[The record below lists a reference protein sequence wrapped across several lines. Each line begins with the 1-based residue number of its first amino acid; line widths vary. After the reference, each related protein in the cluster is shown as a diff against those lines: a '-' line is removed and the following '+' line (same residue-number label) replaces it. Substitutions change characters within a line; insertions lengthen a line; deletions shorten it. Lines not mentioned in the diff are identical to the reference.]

1 MMEHAGS
8 RVIMHDAAHNPWL
21 VQESDFPAQESASEK
36 LRFLLNYAVLAPSR
50 YNTQPW
56 LFKITGNDLRLYA
69 DRTRALPVSD
79 PNDRALVIGCGCAL
93 YHLRIAIRHFG
104 YKVLLHTFPDL
115 NDEDLLAVVRLG
127 PAHPSTPDID
137 RLFAAITTQIPKE
150 ELVDT
155 WTALPTLLDPEIAR
169 FGVEL
174 HPSSDAVELH
184 SLRTII
190 AEAMAEMAERTDARS
205 ERDTWLSVLGTARN
219 GREEL
224 AGFPTAPPPI
234 LSNGYQATPLSDAA
248 GQAERLLVIS
258 TPGDN
263 TASWLAAGQALAY
276 VILRTCVSGRCA
288 LPIHAPIEAAVHR
301 QAVAKTAGISGHPQV
316 IVQMASGAQPVAG
329 ARRPVHDVLLTQ
341 R

>member
-1 MMEHAGS
+1 MEHAGS
-8 RVIMHDAAHNPWL
+8 RVTMQDAAHNPWL
-21 VQESDFPAQESASEK
+21 VQETDFPVHESASEK

-79 PNDRALVIGCGCAL
+79 PNDRALILGCGGAL

-104 YKVLLHTFPDL
+104 YRVMLHTFPDL

-127 PAHPSTPDID
+127 PSHPSTPDID
-137 RLFAAITTQIPKE
+137 RLFAAITTRAPLE
-150 ELVDT
+150 STPDS
-155 WTALPTLLDPEIAR
+155 WAALPSLLDPEIAR
-169 FGVEL
+169 FGVAL
-174 HPSSDAVELH
+174 HPSTDPRELQT
-184 SLRTII
+184 LRTIV
-190 AEAMAEMAERTDARS
+190 ARAMAELAESPDVLG
-205 ERDTWLSVLGTARN
+205 ERHTWLSVLDSAEN
-219 GREEL
+219 GQSDPAIDATHAATL
-224 AGFPTAPPPI
+224 
-234 LSNGYQATPLSDAA
+234 LSNGYQAQTPA
-248 GQAERLLVIS
+248 GTESRLERLLVIS

-288 LPIHAPIEAAVHR
+288 LPIHAPIENPAHR
-301 QAVAKTAGISGHPQV
+301 QAIVLTTGISGHPQV
-316 IVQMASGAQPVAG
+316 VVQTVAGSRPVSG